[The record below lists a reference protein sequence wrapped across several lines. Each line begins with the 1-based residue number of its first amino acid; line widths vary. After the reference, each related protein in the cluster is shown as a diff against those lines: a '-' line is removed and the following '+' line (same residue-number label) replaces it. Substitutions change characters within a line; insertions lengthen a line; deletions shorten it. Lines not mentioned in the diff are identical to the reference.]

1 MVDYPPIRIDISKIV
16 NRITFKIK
24 TESYLELLATKKIKL
39 FGSTKSKL
47 TKNKNV
53 ENVPGLEITEV
64 VLFHC
69 NIVDNNYQES
79 CIYIY
84 IFVSK
89 KSFSQLLDVSLKK
102 FIFLTLI
109 WEGRGEGG

>member
-1 MVDYPPIRIDISKIV
+1 MVDYPPIRIYISKIV

-24 TESYLELLATKKIKL
+24 TESHLELLAPDKIIL

-47 TKNKNV
+47 TKDKNV
-53 ENVPGLEITEV
+53 ENFHGLEINEV

-79 CIYIY
+79 AIYIY

-89 KSFSQLLDVSLKK
+89 KCFSQLLDVSPKK
-102 FIFLTLI
+102 IIFLTLI
-109 WEGRGEGG
+109 

>member
-16 NRITFKIK
+16 DRITFKIK
-24 TESYLELLATKKIKL
+24 TESYLELLAPEKIIL

-47 TKNKNV
+47 TKDKNV

-79 CIYIY
+79 GIYIY

-89 KSFSQLLDVSLKK
+89 KCFSQLLDVSPKK
-102 FIFLTLI
+102 IIFLTLI
-109 WEGRGEGG
+109 WEGRSGGG